1 MSVAEQP
8 YHHGSLRQVLLARAE
23 STLEQDGVDGISL
36 RRLAR
41 EAGVSH
47 AAPSK
52 HFRDRQALLD
62 ALAESGFVRLTAALA
77 RAVEEADPHAR
88 ARFGALAGAYVSFA
102 LAHRELLALMYG
114 NKHAPGAAPRV
125 VEAGHAA
132 MDLTVRI
139 VTEAQAAG
147 DIGGGDASR
156 IALVAFATF
165 HGIATL
171 AAGGMLDGAPVDE
184 VVTAASDTFWRGLG
198 PRTEADSR

>member
-1 MSVAEQP
+1 MPVAEQP

-62 ALAESGFVRLTAALA
+62 ALAESGFVRLTAALE

-114 NKHAPGAAPRV
+114 NKHAPGAAPQV
-125 VEAGHAA
+125 VAAGHAA

-147 DIGGGDASR
+147 DIGGGDGSR

-198 PRTEADSR
+198 PRAEADSR

>member
-23 STLEQDGVDGISL
+23 STLEKDGVDGLSL
-36 RRLAR
+36 RQLAR

-52 HFRDRQALLD
+52 HFRDRRALLE
-62 ALAESGFVRLTAALA
+62 ALAESGFLRLTRALEH
-77 RAVEEADPHAR
+77 AVDEAEPHAR
-88 ARFGALAGAYVSFA
+88 ARFAALADAYVTFA
-102 LAHRELLALMYG
+102 LDHRELLALMYG
-114 NKHAPGAAPRV
+114 SKHAPGAASELV
-125 VEAGHAA
+125 DAGHAA
-132 MDLTVRI
+132 MDLTVGI
-139 VTEAQAAG
+139 VADAQASG
-147 DIGGGDASR
+147 EIGPGDASR

-184 VVTAASDTFWRGLG
+184 VVTTASDTFWRGLAG
-198 PRTEADSR
+198 A

>member
-1 MSVAEQP
+1 MSDAEQP
-8 YHHGSLRQVLLARAE
+8 YHHGSLRQVLLTRAE
-23 STLEQDGVDGISL
+23 STLEEDGVDGISL

-62 ALAESGFVRLTAALA
+62 ALVESGFRRLTEALEQA
-77 RAVEEADPHAR
+77 FDEAEPHAR
-88 ARFGALAGAYVSFA
+88 ARLGALASAYVTFA
-102 LAHRELLALMYG
+102 LTHRELLALMYSS
-114 NKHAPGAAPRV
+114 KQAPGAAAAV
-125 VEAGHAA
+125 VEAGRTP

-147 DIGGGDASR
+147 DIGPGDPLH

-165 HGIATL
+165 HGVAAV
-171 AAGGMLDGAPVDE
+171 AAGGMLYGASVDE
-184 VVTAASDTFWRGLG
+184 VVAAASDTFWRGLIL
-198 PRTEADSR
+198 E

>member
-1 MSVAEQP
+1 MPVAEQP

-23 STLEQDGVDGISL
+23 SALERDGVDGLSL
-36 RRLAR
+36 RQLAR

-62 ALAESGFVRLTAALA
+62 ALAESGFQRLTAALE
-77 RAVEEADPHAR
+77 RAVEVAEPHAR
-88 ARFGALAGAYVSFA
+88 ARFAALADAYVSFA
-102 LAHRELLALMYG
+102 LAHRELLVLMYG
-114 NKHAPGAAPRV
+114 NKHAPGATSQV
-125 VEAGHAA
+125 VEAGHAS

-139 VTEAQAAG
+139 VTEAQATGGIGPG
-147 DIGGGDASR
+147 DPSR

-171 AAGGMLDGAPVDE
+171 AAGGMLDGVPVDE
-184 VVTAASDTFWRGLG
+184 VVTAASDTFWRGLAQ
-198 PRTEADSR
+198 P

>member
-125 VEAGHAA
+125 VAAGHAA

-198 PRTEADSR
+198 PRTEVDSR

>member
-1 MSVAEQP
+1 MSAAEQP

-23 STLEQDGVDGISL
+23 STLERDGVDGLSL
-36 RRLAR
+36 RQLAR

-62 ALAESGFVRLTAALA
+62 ALAESGFRRLTAALE
-77 RAVEEADPHAR
+77 RAVDQAEPHAR
-88 ARFGALAGAYVSFA
+88 ARFAALADAYVTFA

-114 NKHAPGAAPRV
+114 NKHAPGAASQV
-125 VEAGHAA
+125 VEAGHTS

-147 DIGGGDASR
+147 DIGPGDASR

-171 AAGGMLDGAPVDE
+171 AAGGMLDDAPVGE
-184 VVTAASDTFWRGLG
+184 VVTAASDTFWRGLA
-198 PRTEADSR
+198 RA

>member
-1 MSVAEQP
+1 MPAAEQP
-8 YHHGSLRQVLLARAE
+8 YHHGSLRQVLLTRAE
-23 STLEQDGVDGISL
+23 NTLEKDGVDGLSL

-62 ALAESGFVRLTAALA
+62 ALVEQGFHRLTKALEQA
-77 RAVEEADPHAR
+77 FEQAEPHPR
-88 ARFGALAGAYVSFA
+88 ARLGAVAGTYVTFA
-102 LAHRELLALMYG
+102 LTHRELLALMYSS
-114 NKHAPGAAPRV
+114 KLAPGAAAEV
-125 VEAGHAA
+125 VEAGRTP

-139 VTEAQAAG
+139 ITEAQAAG
-147 DIGGGDASR
+147 DIGPGDPWH

-171 AAGGMLDGAPVDE
+171 AAGGMLYGAPVDE
-184 VVTAASDTFWRGLG
+184 LVAAASDTFWRGLA
-198 PRTEADSR
+198 RE

>member
-23 STLEQDGVDGISL
+23 STLEEDGVDGLSL

-62 ALAESGFVRLTAALA
+62 ALAESGFLRLTKALEQA
-77 RAVEEADPHAR
+77 MDEAEPHAR
-88 ARFGALAGAYVSFA
+88 ARFGALAGTYVTFA
-102 LAHRELLALMYG
+102 LTHDELLALMYSR
-114 NKHAPGAAPRV
+114 KKAPGAAAQV
-125 VEAGHAA
+125 VEAGHTS

-139 VTEAQAAG
+139 VTEAQTAG
-147 DIGGGDASR
+147 DIGPGDPSR

-171 AAGGMLDGAPVDE
+171 AAAGMLDGAPVDE
-184 VVTAASDTFWRGLG
+184 VVAAASDMFWRGLAQG
-198 PRTEADSR
+198 